1 MSFDTFIKSKID
13 SFSNDMKKNQIK
25 IVELYFQIANE
36 FIANVERTIKLTKER
51 KDAKLRD
58 QVQ

>member
-25 IVELYFQIANE
+25 TVELYFQIANE
-36 FIANVERTIKLTKER
+36 FIANVERTNHKLKGEKVNMIDT
-51 KDAKLRD
+51 
-58 QVQ
+58 